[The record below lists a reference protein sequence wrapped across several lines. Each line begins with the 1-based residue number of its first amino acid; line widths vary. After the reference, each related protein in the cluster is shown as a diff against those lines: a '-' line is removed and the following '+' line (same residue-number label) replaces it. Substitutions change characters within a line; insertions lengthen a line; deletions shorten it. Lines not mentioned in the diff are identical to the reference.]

1 MTATAPM
8 DDFLLKDLGE
18 GRFELAGA
26 MSFETADRI
35 LRASERLFRSHR
47 NLSIDFG
54 GVDDADSAGL
64 AILLEWKSKARRNGT
79 DIQYTRLPDSILAI
93 ARTAEVQHLL

>member
-1 MTATAPM
+1 MSEFTINEVA
-8 DDFLLKDLGE
+8 D

-35 LRASERLFRSHR
+35 LRASERLFRGQAK
-47 NLSIDFG
+47 LCIDFA

-64 AILLEWKSKARRNGT
+64 ALLIEWKARAHRDGGE
-79 DIQYTRLPDSILAI
+79 IEYSGLPQSILAI
-93 ARTAEVQHLL
+93 AKTAEVDHLL

>member
-1 MTATAPM
+1 MPAPM
-8 DDFLLKDLGE
+8 SDFTFSELAD

-35 LRASERLFRSHR
+35 LRSSERLFRGR
-47 NLSIDFG
+47 RELSIDFS

-64 AILLEWKSKARRNGT
+64 ALLIEWKARARRDGGE
-79 DIQYTRLPDSILAI
+79 IRFSGLPQSILAI
-93 ARTAEVQHLL
+93 ARTAEVDHLI

>member
-1 MTATAPM
+1 MS
-8 DDFLLKDLGE
+8 DFKLNELGD

-35 LRASERLFRSHR
+35 LRASERLFRGHR
-47 NLSIDFG
+47 RLSIDFS

-64 AILLEWKSKARRNGT
+64 ALLIEWKSQARREGG
-79 DIQYTRLPDSILAI
+79 DIRYSSLPQSILAI
-93 ARTAEVQHLL
+93 ARTAEVDHLL

>member
-1 MTATAPM
+1 MS
-8 DDFLLKDLGE
+8 DFALNDVGD

-35 LRASERLFRSHR
+35 LRSSERLFRGHR
-47 NLSIDFG
+47 ELSIDFS

-64 AILLEWKSKARRNGT
+64 ALLIEWKSRARREGGE
-79 DIQYTRLPDSILAI
+79 IHYSGLPQSILAI
-93 ARTAEVQHLL
+93 ARTAEVDHLL

>member
-1 MTATAPM
+1 MS
-8 DDFLLKDLGE
+8 DFTLNDLGD

-35 LRASERLFRSHR
+35 LRASERLFRQYR
-47 NLSIDFG
+47 DLSIDFT

-64 AILLEWKSKARRNGT
+64 ALLIEWKSQARRSGGRI
-79 DIQYTRLPDSILAI
+79 DFSGLPQSIRAI
-93 ARTAEVQHLL
+93 ARTAEVDHLL